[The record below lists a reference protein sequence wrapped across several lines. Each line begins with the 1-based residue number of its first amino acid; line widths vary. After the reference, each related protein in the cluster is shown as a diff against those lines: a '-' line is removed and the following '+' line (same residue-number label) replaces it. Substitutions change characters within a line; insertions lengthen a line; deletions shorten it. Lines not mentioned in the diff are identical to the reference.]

1 MCLNIDASKADK
13 TLSDEELTK
22 MDESD
27 KFGDIA
33 GIGRNWAHVNSVD
46 YDPSDDSIIISS
58 HHQSAVV
65 KIGCDKKIKWILGA
79 YKGWNKEFQNIYCS
93 LQIKMAK
100 KLFAMIIANAQL

>member
-1 MCLNIDASKADK
+1 MYLNIDANKADK
-13 TLSDEELTK
+13 TLSDEGLTK

-33 GIGRNWAHVNSVD
+33 GIGRNCVNSVD

-65 KIGCDKKIKWILGA
+65 KLVVIKK
-79 YKGWNKEFQNIYCS
+79 
-93 LQIKMAK
+93 
-100 KLFAMIIANAQL
+100 